1 LPTDDR
7 RHFVA
12 WSDLTKDDFVDDYW
26 TGLWHWYDHGGDRH
40 VAAYLA
46 ELDPT
51 EFDPKAPPPK
61 TAAFWDIVHANAAP
75 EEGELADVI
84 EGLGN
89 PYAITLEKI
98 IYRAPDDLAE
108 WLRDRRN
115 ARRIPHRL
123 ENCGYIVVRNESAK
137 DGRWKVSGRNQTIY
151 GRADLPP
158 RDRIAA
164 AARLAQAQ

>member
-1 LPTDDR
+1 
-7 RHFVA
+7 
-12 WSDLTKDDFVDDYW
+12 
-26 TGLWHWYDHGGDRH
+26 
-40 VAAYLA
+40 
-46 ELDPT
+46 
-51 EFDPKAPPPK
+51 
-61 TAAFWDIVHANAAP
+61 
-75 EEGELADVI
+75 LADVI

>member
-12 WSDLTKDDFVDDYW
+12 WSDLTKDDFVDDDW